1 MGVYKITYSNAVA
14 NDLKSLAAPE
24 RSQILDEIEVQLAHE
39 PNRKTRNR
47 KILVG
52 LVPPWEHVPP
62 VWELRINEYRV
73 FYDIDDKAKHVMV
86 RAVRHKL
93 PHKTTEDIL

>member
-1 MGVYKITYSNAVA
+1 VYKITYSTAVA
-14 NDLKSLAAPE
+14 EDLKSLGVPE
-24 RSQILDEIEVQLAHE
+24 RSQILDEIDVQLLHE
-39 PNRKTRNR
+39 PGQATRNR

-62 VWELRINEYRV
+62 VWELRIGEYRV
-73 FYDIDDKAKHVMV
+73 FYDLDEKAKLVMV
-86 RAVRHKL
+86 RAVRHKP

>member
-1 MGVYKITYSNAVA
+1 MGVFKITYSKAVA
-14 NDLKSLAAPE
+14 DDLKSLRAPE

-39 PNRKTRNR
+39 PSQETRNR

-52 LVPPWEHVPP
+52 LVPPWEHVLP
-62 VWELRINEYRV
+62 VWELRIGEYRV
-73 FYDIDDKAKHVMV
+73 FYDVDDKAKLVMV

-93 PHKTTEDIL
+93 PHKTTKDIL

>member
-1 MGVYKITYSNAVA
+1 VGVYKITYSNAVA
-14 NDLKSLAAPE
+14 DDLKSFAAPE

-39 PNRKTRNR
+39 PNRETRNR

-86 RAVRHKL
+86 RAVRQKP

>member
-1 MGVYKITYSNAVA
+1 MRVYKITYSNAVA
-14 NDLKSLAAPE
+14 DDLKSIGAAD

-39 PNRKTRNR
+39 PSQKTRNR

-73 FYDIDDKAKHVMV
+73 FYDVDDKAKHVMV
-86 RAVRHKL
+86 RAVRHKP